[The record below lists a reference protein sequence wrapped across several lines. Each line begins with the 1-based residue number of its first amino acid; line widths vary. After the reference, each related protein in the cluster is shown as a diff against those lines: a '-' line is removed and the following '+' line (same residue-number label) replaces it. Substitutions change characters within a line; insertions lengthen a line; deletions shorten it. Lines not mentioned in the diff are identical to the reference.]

1 MKPIIAIVGPTGI
14 GKTRLSIALA
24 KKMNAEIIS
33 SDSMQFYKK
42 LDIGTA
48 KIKPSEMQGIKH
60 HLIDILEPDDEFSVA
75 LYQKIVRDKIAELEA
90 RDVTPILVG
99 GSGLY
104 ISSVL
109 YDYRFLGDKRDEEI
123 ESQYNEYSTK
133 ELAELLK
140 EISPSVYEKTDIK
153 NRRRLLRA
161 LAKDEDEVDFSAE
174 DLFYDNAIVIGLDM
188 EREALY
194 QRIDERVDQMI
205 DSGLVEEARVL
216 YRDYY
221 ESQAAMAIGYKELF
235 HYFDEKISFEE
246 AIDQIKKNSR
256 HYAKRQLTWF
266 RNKLDCFWLDVDPN
280 DFDKTIEKAMEII
293 QYL

>member
-33 SDSMQFYKK
+33 SDSMQFYKG

-90 RDVTPILVG
+90 QDITPILVG

-109 YDYRFLGDKRDEEI
+109 YDYRFLGDKRDEAV
-123 ESQYNEYSTK
+123 ESQYSEY
-133 ELAELLK
+133 
-140 EISPSVYEKTDIK
+140 
-153 NRRRLLRA
+153 
-161 LAKDEDEVDFSAE
+161 
-174 DLFYDNAIVIGLDM
+174 
-188 EREALY
+188 
-194 QRIDERVDQMI
+194 
-205 DSGLVEEARVL
+205 
-216 YRDYY
+216 
-221 ESQAAMAIGYKELF
+221 
-235 HYFDEKISFEE
+235 
-246 AIDQIKKNSR
+246 
-256 HYAKRQLTWF
+256 
-266 RNKLDCFWLDVDPN
+266 
-280 DFDKTIEKAMEII
+280 
-293 QYL
+293 